1 MTYNVP
7 KVTYSDPKAIYSD
20 PKVTHRD
27 PKHFSYLHMCP
38 LLQPSSMQKF

>member
-7 KVTYSDPKAIYSD
+7 KVTYSDPKATYSD

-27 PKHFSYLHMCP
+27 PKHFFYLHMCP
-38 LLQPSSMQKF
+38 PLQPSLSQKF